1 MGQQNTG
8 HQHAVVFASTTAL
21 WWQRQFEISFS
32 GQPNTFSVFNES
44 LKELSQISHFLMQT
58 FLYPCLHNGL

>member
-21 WWQRQFEISFS
+21 WWHRQFEISFS
-32 GQPNTFSVFNES
+32 GQHIFSFQLIIKRIKS
-44 LKELSQISHFLMQT
+44 DKSFFMQT
-58 FLYPCLHNGL
+58 IFYPCLHNGL

>member
-21 WWQRQFEISFS
+21 WWLKRQFEISFP
-32 GQPNTFSVFNES
+32 GQPNTFSVFN
-44 LKELSQISHFLMQT
+44 
-58 FLYPCLHNGL
+58 

>member
-44 LKELSQISHFLMQT
+44 LK
-58 FLYPCLHNGL
+58 